1 MVAVTEGDASRQKR
15 DDSRP
20 GIPVDASGN
29 ATIDPT
35 KNVLDLVYAE
45 SKYQDSMRNAEA
57 RIQKMAVDS
66 LAQMS
71 SYRHDAESKMQ
82 TWMRDA
88 ETKRIDQLTATRENY
103 EKRIAD
109 MLSESVRS
117 TSSLVSTQLLQIQ
130 STFDARVNK
139 LEEFRLM
146 SQGRSS
152 VADPQLA
159 STLSTLGQ
167 NMQDMQSIFTKT
179 LADYTRSQALAVAE
193 INKSVGSVKDTQ
205 SGTTNNAAGRQQLIN
220 WVVQALMLLAAI
232 GGPIIA
238 ILSLRKN

>member
-1 MVAVTEGDASRQKR
+1 MVAATEGDAPRQKR
-15 DDSRP
+15 EGARA

-29 ATIDPT
+29 STIDPT

-57 RIQKMAVDS
+57 RIQKMAVES
-66 LAQMS
+66 LAQMTA
-71 SYRHDAESKMQ
+71 YRHDAESKMQ

-103 EKRIAD
+103 ERRIAD

-117 TSSLVSTQLLQIQ
+117 TSALVSTQLLQIQ

-139 LEEFRLM
+139 LEEFRLT
-146 SQGRSS
+146 SQGKSS

-159 STLSTLGQ
+159 NTLSTLGQ
-167 NMQDMQSIFTKT
+167 NMNDMQTMFTKT
-179 LADYTRSQALAVAE
+179 LAEYTRAQAVAVAE
-193 INKSVGSVKDTQ
+193 ISKSVGSVSTKQ
-205 SGTTNNAAGRQQLIN
+205 VGVSENMAGRQQLIA
-220 WVVQALMLLAAI
+220 WIVGGLLLLAAVAS
-232 GGPIIA
+232 PIIA
-238 ILSLRKN
+238 ALAMRPH